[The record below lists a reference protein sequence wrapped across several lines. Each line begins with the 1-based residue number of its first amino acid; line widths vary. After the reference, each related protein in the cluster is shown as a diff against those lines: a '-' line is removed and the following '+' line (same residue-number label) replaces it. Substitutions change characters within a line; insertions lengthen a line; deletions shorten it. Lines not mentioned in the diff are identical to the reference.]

1 MDPPTSL
8 FERWIARPRFQWL
21 RVGIS
26 VAVVAA
32 PLVAAALD
40 GVLADFFAEGL
51 WRSMGLPSAIIVY
64 ILAVA
69 GPMSAMET
77 RVIRSFR
84 PVILLTDEELD
95 RVVHRAAPI
104 KPSMRLW
111 PVGWVSWGGCG
122 RRRIGRSAAPALGS
136 TGRA

>member
-26 VAVVAA
+26 VAIVAA

-40 GVLADFFAEGL
+40 GVLADFFTEGL
-51 WRSMGLPSAIIVY
+51 WRSMGLPAAIIVY

-69 GPMSAMET
+69 GPMSAMES

-95 RVVHRAAPI
+95 RLLRTIAAP
-104 KPSMRLW
+104 KPIYEALA
-111 PVGWVSWGGCG
+111 VGGGL
-122 RRRIGRSAAPALGS
+122 S
-136 TGRA
+136 